1 MPSIGLNT
9 LDLLLLVILFIGLLI
24 GLFRGTLPQVISIV
38 SIWLGLVASLWL
50 YKIFSFRILQGLD
63 MGATISDTMAFIIL
77 LIIFFHAIRLVVRY
91 VTVPPE
97 EKKRKRKSQD
107 DPLADAAKTAT
118 ERFIIGPLNMLGG
131 MIMGLVL
138 TILWLTLILGVVQF
152 FIQPTELSPT
162 VTGLSGRL
170 AGQINGSSLVPM
182 FNSMLSLIV
191 FSVDFFVPADAD
203 IFRKVVSL
211 IQQQ

>member
-1 MPSIGLNT
+1 MPFIGLNT
-9 LDLLLLVILFIGLLI
+9 LDLLLLVLMFIGILI
-24 GLFRGTLPQVISIV
+24 GLFRGALPQIISVV

-50 YKIFSFRILQGLD
+50 YKIFSFRILQGLNL
-63 MGATISDTMAFIIL
+63 GVTVSDTLAFIIL
-77 LIIFFHAIRLVVRY
+77 LIVFFHAIRLIVRY

-97 EKKRKRKSQD
+97 VKKRRQKSQD
-107 DPLADAAKTAT
+107 DPLAEAAKTAT
-118 ERFIIGPLNMLGG
+118 ERFIIGPLNIIGG
-131 MIMGLVL
+131 MIMGLIL
-138 TILWLTLILGVVQF
+138 SILWLTLILGIIQF

-162 VTGLSGRL
+162 VTGLPRRL

-182 FNSMLSLIV
+182 FNSLLNLIV
-191 FSVDFFVPADAD
+191 ISVDFFVPADAD